1 MKKLNAMSIL
11 ILLYWH
17 PDWLYDWEEIADQLK
32 IRADVYRDKI
42 LAAIKMLR
50 EMGYIDKEIKVPFI
64 GHTIT
69 SLGKEIVS
77 SYYRCQKSSS
87 H

>member
-1 MKKLNAMSIL
+1 MADLEKYWVEISL
-11 ILLYWH
+11 IIQDL
-17 PDWLYDWEEIADQLK
+17 EEI
-32 IRADVYRDKI
+32 
-42 LAAIKMLR
+42 
-50 EMGYIDKEIKVPFI
+50 EIDKEIKVPFI